1 MAVSGTVSSTSFD
14 TRRVIDNAFRR
25 CRLPAQSITPEMQD
39 YARDALYL
47 LLSEMASVKPP
58 SWCVER
64 QIYPFYQG
72 QYAVPLDTGT
82 VEVLN
87 ANLRTLQEL
96 DPGAD
101 KTFITPTSYT
111 VDFSESDSNS
121 GTVTSV
127 GIKWS
132 AASVSVTFQVSND
145 DLTWTTVE
153 TQSTSASAGQWTWT
167 DITPALAYTYFR
179 ITSTDVLSMSEVF
192 LGTLP
197 QEIPMGVLNRD
208 TYVAQSN
215 KVLMSRP
222 LTYWFQRD
230 RVNPV
235 MNVWP
240 APNAAAE
247 HQQLIVWRH
256 RHIMDVGTLRQ
267 DIEVPQ
273 RWMEAIIAGLAA
285 KMALE
290 TASVDIQL
298 ISLLDQKASS
308 AMAQALA
315 GDNSGAPSFIQPSIG
330 CYTR

>member
-1 MAVSGTVSSTSFD
+1 MAVSGTVSSTAFD

-39 YARDALYL
+39 YAQDALYL

-64 QIYPFYQG
+64 QIYPFYEG
-72 QYAVPLDTGT
+72 QYVIPLDVGT

-96 DPGAD
+96 TGA
-101 KTFITPTSYT
+101 TVSLPNSYT
-111 VDFSESDSNS
+111 VDFTAEDGGV

-127 GIKWS
+127 GIKWL
-132 AASVSVTFQVSND
+132 AAAVTVTFQVSD
-145 DLTWTTVE
+145 DNLTWTTVE
-153 TQSTSASAGQWTWT
+153 SSETSASAGEWTWT
-167 DITPALAYTYFR
+167 DITPAMAYTYFR
-179 ITSTDVLSMSEVF
+179 ITSADVLSMSEVF

-215 KVLMSRP
+215 KVMTSRP

-273 RWMEAIIAGLAA
+273 RWMEAIVAGLAA

-290 TASVDIQL
+290 TPAVDIQL
-298 ISLLDQKASS
+298 ISLLDQKASG

-330 CYTR
+330 AYTR